1 MTIKHI
7 LAVPNN
13 RTTHRSVEECALRVA
28 QNFAAHIDVLHVRAR
43 PQSPTLAM
51 FGAAMSELPTDVLAE
66 YEREERR
73 KEDDFRASFDEF
85 VRRADLPSRARA
97 ERSDRP
103 SANWSAVEDYPPDTI
118 ARRGGAYDLI
128 VLGRPAG
135 DAAIMDQLIAESAL
149 FATGRPVLVAPPE
162 PPRTLGERVLIGWN
176 RSAPAARAF
185 HAAKSLLL
193 EKAKQVRIL
202 SITTGAKSGPAA
214 AEIADN
220 LAWHGIAAEVREL
233 SPDHRS
239 IGNVLLSEAS
249 AIGADLLV
257 MGAYSQSRL
266 RQMVLGG
273 VTKEILA
280 NATLP
285 VFMAH

>member
-13 RTTHRSVEECALRVA
+13 RATHRSVEECALRVA
-28 QNFAAHIDVLHVRAR
+28 RYFAAHIDVLHVRAR

-73 KEDDFRASFDEF
+73 KEADFRASFDDF
-85 VRRADLPSRARA
+85 VRRADLPPRVRA
-97 ERSDRP
+97 ERTDRP
-103 SANWSAVEDYPPDTI
+103 SANWNAIEDYPPDVV

-135 DAAIMDQLIAESAL
+135 NGAVMDQLIAESAL

-162 PPRTLGERVLIGWN
+162 PPRSLGERVLIGWN

-185 HAAKSLLL
+185 HAAKALLL

-214 AEIADN
+214 GEVAEN
-220 LAWHGIAAEVREL
+220 LAWHGISAEVREL

-249 AIGADLLV
+249 AIGADLVV

-280 NATLP
+280 NAALP